1 VIRGVFGPG
10 TIVLG
15 GGALLLGGFL
25 AVGFF
30 LPTSWKAGA
39 EVVVAAAPEE
49 VMHLLDAP
57 EAWQTWTQWP
67 DSTERSGP
75 ERGAGSMI
83 SWIDR
88 ELGSGAFRIEAG
100 DPLSVTYSVTV
111 AGAGGADMETR
122 GSVQLSA
129 ASGGTRV
136 AWLEEGDLGR
146 NPLMGYWALS
156 MERAQSAEM
165 QKGLDRL
172 SRQVREAVEAG
183 SPSGGA
189 ATQGR
194 DTRPVR
200 PDSVRTR

>member
-1 VIRGVFGPG
+1 MIRGLFGPG

-25 AVGFF
+25 A
-30 LPTSWKAGA
+30 
-39 EVVVAAAPEE
+39 
-49 VMHLLDAP
+49 
-57 EAWQTWTQWP
+57 EAWQTWTPWP

-83 SWIDR
+83 SWNDR
-88 ELGSGAFRIEAG
+88 ELGSGAFRIEAV
-100 DPLSVTYSVTV
+100 DPLSVTYSVRV
-111 AGAGGADMETR
+111 AGAGGGDMETR
-122 GSVQLSA
+122 GSVQLTA
-129 ASGGTRV
+129 TSGGTLV

-146 NPLMGYWALS
+146 NPLMGYWALA

-172 SRQVREAVEAG
+172 SQQLRDAVEAG